1 MRVSS
6 PQTGVQYVSD
16 WARATCSTTN
26 PLHSE
31 LPGAL
36 FVDEGPVI
44 ELLRRLQAQGVLRT
58 EADGRLHTVLAQP

>member
-1 MRVSS
+1 VLELLSSS
-6 PQTGVQYVSD
+6 P
-16 WARATCSTTN
+16 CS
-26 PLHSE
+26 PQELLDALHSE